1 VALLL
6 LLLTR
11 LAQRSDGAARGASH
25 RVGASTATPGPSG
38 AGDDGL
44 AAALRAVVSGRV
56 RDGLALQPPTLTV
69 SGPPNSLRTVTIR
82 LVNTGTTTWSGAYAL
97 ILVSGPSIGLPAR
110 LALPGVAPGEL
121 LEAPVVVRLPS
132 QVGRVVSAT
141 WVMRGAT
148 GRPFGPLLRLVARAG
163 VAAAVSTV
171 TPVPRATATVAST
184 PLATARLTPTP
195 TVPPPATDTALSV
208 PPTAPPTATGTAP
221 ATQTA
226 SPTVQQ
232 GPVGSPTPPL
242 PTLSPTPVIGGPT
255 ATTTLTATSV
265 APLTPTLTTTVTP
278 TEGAISLITPTPL
291 APVTS
296 TGVAATPSPT
306 AISSPLA
313 TPATPAST
321 GTAQRGPVRLAAL
334 PVGLAPSGGA
344 RRWLFGGVALGARD
358 RVELAL
364 LNLGSHTA
372 HTWVTLVGSG
382 GGRVEAYLVVGPRR
396 VRRVALNDL
405 IGPDPAVAAEV
416 RGDVPLVVERVTS
429 HANDLDEGT
438 AGAVAS
444 GHPAGVIAAAGG
456 VARAALW
463 PDERQAF
470 SFYNPGPRSQS
481 LGLLSMPTGPRAARR
496 PPALVTVGPHAVVV
510 LNNTAAP
517 GGALVT
523 GLAVRSLLVEETT
536 SYGTS
541 NGLTALPLA
550 PPATQWY
557 FAPTAARTGGHSYLT
572 VLNPSSVPLTATL
585 APVGGDTRSERAFG
599 VAAGAQTVVEPATL
613 LPNSAATTWLTL
625 WAPRPVLVS
634 RVTKLPPAQEPQLAV
649 SYVASLATTGVAA
662 LSRRVA
668 FAAGDTRAA
677 FTGVGE
683 TLFLLNPHNQAT
695 TVQLTYLT
703 DLGRVITRR
712 LTLGAGLATMVVT
725 DPSVGAT
732 LHGVL
737 VEVGLPI
744 AATMLWQFNAGAY
757 ALQDNGAP
765 PPQYGLWRRKQ
776 GRG

>member
-1 VALLL
+1 M
-6 LLLTR
+6 
-11 LAQRSDGAARGASH
+11 
-25 RVGASTATPGPSG
+25 GASTVTSGPSD
-38 AGDDGL
+38 ASDGL

-110 LALPGVAPGEL
+110 LALPGVAPGDR
-121 LEAPVVVRLPS
+121 LEAPVVVRLPT
-132 QVGRVVSAT
+132 QVGRVVSPT
-141 WVMRGAT
+141 WAMRNAT

-171 TPVPRATATVAST
+171 LPVPRATATVAST
-184 PLATARLTPTP
+184 PPATATVASTPPATASLTPTP
-195 TVPPPATDTALSV
+195 TV
-208 PPTAPPTATGTAP
+208 PPTATGTAP

-226 SPTVQQ
+226 SPTVQ
-232 GPVGSPTPPL
+232 GPAGSPTPP
-242 PTLSPTPVIGGPT
+242 PPSLSPTPLGGGPT

-265 APLTPTLTTTVTP
+265 ATMTQTLTPTVTP
-278 TEGAISLITPTPL
+278 TEGAASLITLTPL
-291 APVTS
+291 ASATSPVA
-296 TGVAATPSPT
+296 AATPSPT

-313 TPATPAST
+313 TPATPTST

-372 HTWVTLVGSG
+372 HTWVTLVGSSG
-382 GGRVEAYLVVGPRR
+382 ARVEAYLVVGPRR

-416 RGDVPLVVERVTS
+416 RGDVPLVVERVIS
-429 HANDLDEGT
+429 HANDIDEGT
-438 AGAVAS
+438 TGAVAP
-444 GHPAGVIAAAGG
+444 GHPAGVIAVAGG

-470 SFYNPGPRSQS
+470 SVYNPSASGQS
-481 LGLLSMPTGPRAARR
+481 LGLLSVPTGPRAARR
-496 PPALVTVGPHAVVV
+496 PPALVTVGPRAVVV
-510 LNNTAAP
+510 LNNATP

-523 GLAVRSLLVEETT
+523 GSAARSLLVEETT

-550 PPATQWY
+550 APATQWY

-572 VLNPSSVPLTATL
+572 VLNSGSVPLTATV
-585 APVGGDTRSERAFG
+585 APVGGNSRSERAFG

-613 LPNSAATTWLTL
+613 LPDSAATAWLTL
-625 WAPRPVLVS
+625 RAPRPVLVS
-634 RVTKLPPAQEPQLAV
+634 RVTKLPPAQEPQLAR
-649 SYVASLATTGVAA
+649 SYVAGLATTGVAA

-695 TVQLTYLT
+695 MVQLTYLT
-703 DLGRVITRR
+703 DLGRMITRR
-712 LTLGAGLATMVVT
+712 LTLGASLAAMVVT

-737 VEVGLPI
+737 VEAGLPI

-765 PPQYGLWRRKQ
+765 LDGGPS
-776 GRG
+776 

>member
-6 LLLTR
+6 LLLAG

-25 RVGASTATPGPSG
+25 RVGASTATPGPSD
-38 AGDDGL
+38 ASDGL
-44 AAALRAVVSGRV
+44 ATALRAVVSGRV

-69 SGPPNSLRTVTIR
+69 SGPPNSLRAVTIR

-97 ILVSGPSIGLPAR
+97 NLVSGPSIGLPAR

-141 WVMRGAT
+141 WVMRNAT
-148 GRPFGPLLRLVARAG
+148 GRPFGPLLRLVTRAG

-171 TPVPRATATVAST
+171 PPVPQATATVRST
-184 PLATARLTPTP
+184 PLTASPTATG
-195 TVPPPATDTALSV
+195 TALSE
-208 PPTAPPTATGTAP
+208 PPTAPPTATGMAP
-221 ATQTA
+221 TTQTA

-232 GPVGSPTPPL
+232 GPVGSPTPP
-242 PTLSPTPVIGGPT
+242 PPSLSPTPLVGRPT
-255 ATTTLTATSV
+255 ATTTLTATLV
-265 APLTPTLTTTVTP
+265 ATMTQTLTPTVAP
-278 TEGAISLITPTPL
+278 TEGTATLATPTPL
-291 APVTS
+291 ASATS
-296 TGVAATPSPT
+296 PVAAATSSPT
-306 AISSPLA
+306 ATSSPLA
-313 TPATPAST
+313 TPGTPASI
-321 GTAQRGPVRLAAL
+321 GTVQRGPVRLAAL
-334 PVGLAPSGGA
+334 PVRLAPSGGT

-364 LNLGSHTA
+364 LNLSSHTA
-372 HTWVTLVGSG
+372 HTWVTLAGSG
-382 GGRVEAYLVVGPRR
+382 GTRVEAYLVVGPRR

-405 IGPDPAVAAEV
+405 IGPAPAVAAEV
-416 RGDVPLVVERVTS
+416 RGDVPLVVERVIS
-429 HANDLDEGT
+429 HANDIDEGT
-438 AGAVAS
+438 TGAVAS
-444 GHPAGVIAAAGG
+444 GHPAGVIAVAGG

-463 PDERQAF
+463 PDERQTF
-470 SFYNPGPRSQS
+470 SVYNPGVSGQS
-481 LGLLSMPTGPRAARR
+481 LGLLSVPTGPRAARR

-510 LNNTAAP
+510 LNNAAAP

-523 GLAVRSLLVEETT
+523 GSVARSLLVEETT

-550 PPATQWY
+550 PPAIQWY
-557 FAPTAARTGGHSYLT
+557 FAPTVTRTGGHSYLT
-572 VLNPSSVPLTATL
+572 VLNPGSVPLTATL
-585 APVGGDTRSERAFG
+585 APVGGDSRSEHAFG

-613 LPNSAATTWLTL
+613 LPDSAATAWLTL
-625 WAPRPVLVS
+625 RAPRPVLVS
-634 RVTKLPPAQEPQLAV
+634 RVTKLPPAQEPQLAR
-649 SYVASLATTGVAA
+649 SYVAGLATTGVAA

-703 DLGRVITRR
+703 DLGRMITRR
-712 LTLGAGLATMVVT
+712 LTLGTGLAAMVVT

-737 VEVGLPI
+737 VEAGLPI

-765 PPQYGLWRRKQ
+765 LDG
-776 GRG
+776 GRS

>member
-1 VALLL
+1 
-6 LLLTR
+6 
-11 LAQRSDGAARGASH
+11 
-25 RVGASTATPGPSG
+25 
-38 AGDDGL
+38 L
-44 AAALRAVVSGRV
+44 AAALRAVVSGRA

-69 SGPPNSLRTVTIR
+69 SGPPNSLRAVTIR

-110 LALPGVAPGEL
+110 LALPGVAPGDR

-141 WVMRGAT
+141 WAVCNAT

-171 TPVPRATATVAST
+171 LPVPRATATVAST
-184 PLATARLTPTP
+184 PPATASLTPTL
-195 TVPPPATDTALSV
+195 TV
-208 PPTAPPTATGTAP
+208 PPTATGTALSVP
-221 ATQTA
+221 PMASPTA
-226 SPTVQQ
+226 SPTVQ
-232 GPVGSPTPPL
+232 GPVGSPTPL
-242 PTLSPTPVIGGPT
+242 PPSLSPTPLVGGPT

-265 APLTPTLTTTVTP
+265 ATMTQTLTPTVTP
-278 TEGAISLITPTPL
+278 TEGAASLITLTPL
-291 APVTS
+291 ASATSPVA
-296 TGVAATPSPT
+296 AATPSPT
-306 AISSPLA
+306 TISSPLA
-313 TPATPAST
+313 TPATPASI

-372 HTWVTLVGSG
+372 HTWVTLVGSSG
-382 GGRVEAYLVVGPRR
+382 ARVEAYLVVGPRR

-405 IGPDPAVAAEV
+405 IGPAPAVAAEV
-416 RGDVPLVVERVTS
+416 RGDVPLVVERVIS
-429 HANDLDEGT
+429 HANDIDEGT
-438 AGAVAS
+438 TGAVAS
-444 GHPAGVIAAAGG
+444 GHPAGVIAVAGG

-463 PDERQAF
+463 PDERQTF
-470 SFYNPGPRSQS
+470 SVYNPGVSGQS
-481 LGLLSMPTGPRAARR
+481 LGLLSVPTGPRAARR

-510 LNNTAAP
+510 LNNAAAP
-517 GGALVT
+517 GGALAT
-523 GLAVRSLLVEETT
+523 GSVARSLLVEETT

-572 VLNPSSVPLTATL
+572 VLNPGSVPLTATV
-585 APVGGDTRSERAFG
+585 APVGGDSRSERAFG

-613 LPNSAATTWLTL
+613 LPDSAATAWLTL
-625 WAPRPVLVS
+625 RAPRPVLVS
-634 RVTKLPPAQEPQLAV
+634 RVTKLPPAQEPQLAR
-649 SYVASLATTGVAA
+649 SYVAGLATTGVAA

-712 LTLGAGLATMVVT
+712 LTLGASLTAMVVT

-737 VEVGLPI
+737 VEAGLPI

-765 PPQYGLWRRKQ
+765 LDGGPP
-776 GRG
+776 

>member
-1 VALLL
+1 MALLL
-6 LLLTR
+6 LLLAGP
-11 LAQRSDGAARGASH
+11 AQRSDGAARGASH
-25 RVGASTATPGPSG
+25 RVGPSTATSGPSD
-38 AGDDGL
+38 ASDGL

-56 RDGLALQPPTLTV
+56 RDGLALHPPTLTV

-110 LALPGVAPGEL
+110 LALPGVAPGDR

-141 WVMRGAT
+141 WAVRNAT
-148 GRPFGPLLRLVARAG
+148 RRPFGPLLRLVARAG

-184 PLATARLTPTP
+184 PPPTASLTPTL
-195 TVPPPATDTALSV
+195 TV
-208 PPTAPPTATGTAP
+208 PPTATGTAP

-226 SPTVQQ
+226 SPTVQ
-232 GPVGSPTPPL
+232 GSVGSPTPPP
-242 PTLSPTPVIGGPT
+242 PTLPPTPLVGGPT

-265 APLTPTLTTTVTP
+265 ATMTQTLTLTVTP

-291 APVTS
+291 ASATSPVA
-296 TGVAATPSPT
+296 AATPSPT

-313 TPATPAST
+313 TPATPTST

-334 PVGLAPSGGA
+334 PVELAPSGGT

-372 HTWVTLVGSG
+372 HTWVTLVESSG
-382 GGRVEAYLVVGPRR
+382 ARVEAYLVVGPRR

-405 IGPDPAVAAEV
+405 IGPAPAVAAEV
-416 RGDVPLVVERVTS
+416 RGDVPLVVERVIS

-438 AGAVAS
+438 TGAVAP
-444 GHPAGVIAAAGG
+444 GHPAGVIAVAGG

-470 SFYNPGPRSQS
+470 SVYNPGVSGQS
-481 LGLLSMPTGPRAARR
+481 LGLLSVPTGPRAARR

-510 LNNTAAP
+510 LNNAAAP

-523 GLAVRSLLVEETT
+523 RSAARSLLVEETT

-550 PPATQWY
+550 APATQWY

-572 VLNPSSVPLTATL
+572 VLNPGSVPLTATV
-585 APVGGDTRSERAFG
+585 APVGGDSRSERAFG

-613 LPNSAATTWLTL
+613 LPDSAATAWLTL
-625 WAPRPVLVS
+625 RAPRPVLVS
-634 RVTKLPPAQEPQLAV
+634 RVTKLPPAQEPQLAR
-649 SYVASLATTGVAA
+649 SYVAGLATTGVAA

-712 LTLGAGLATMVVT
+712 LTLGAGLAAMVVT

-737 VEVGLPI
+737 VEAGLPI

-765 PPQYGLWRRKQ
+765 LDGGSP
-776 GRG
+776 